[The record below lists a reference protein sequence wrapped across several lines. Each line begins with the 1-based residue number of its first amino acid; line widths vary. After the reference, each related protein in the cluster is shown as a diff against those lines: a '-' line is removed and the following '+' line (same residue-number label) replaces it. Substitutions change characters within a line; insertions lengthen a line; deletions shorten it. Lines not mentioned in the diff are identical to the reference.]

1 MNSYLDDRKAINRL
15 KKEYLQHKKLIIG
28 FDFDNTIYDYH
39 KENLELTPIIN
50 LLKRC
55 SKLKFIMCLY
65 TIDNNL
71 YFKRT
76 YTRMLGI
83 NIDYVNTS
91 PVILGN
97 GKPYFNIL
105 LDDRAGLSASYNILL
120 TTLNELNI

>member
-76 YTRMLGI
+76 HTRMLGI

>member
-39 KENLELTPIIN
+39 EENLELTPIIN

-76 YTRMLGI
+76 HTRMLGI

>member
-83 NIDYVNTS
+83 NIDCVNTS